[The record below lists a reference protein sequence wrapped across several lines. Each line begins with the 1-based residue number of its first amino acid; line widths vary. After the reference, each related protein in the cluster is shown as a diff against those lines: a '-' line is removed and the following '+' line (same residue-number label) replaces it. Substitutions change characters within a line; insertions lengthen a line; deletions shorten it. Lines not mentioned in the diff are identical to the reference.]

1 MTAPPPFVRRGH
13 QHPPPA
19 PEIPMP
25 PSVIVIGLFVL
36 TFLVLNILEKG
47 RPD

>member
-1 MTAPPPFVRRGH
+1 MSRARIHTRPPRSL
-13 QHPPPA
+13 
-19 PEIPMP
+19 MP